1 MARLVPEP
9 GHIPQPHV
17 QVQVQ
22 VQLQPLESQGVA
34 EHPAVIHGP
43 VGADF
48 RHQLGAGQHHV
59 QDVAAAPTPR

>member
-1 MARLVPEP
+1 MPEP

-17 QVQVQ
+17 QVQV
-22 VQLQPLESQGVA
+22 QPLESQGVA

-48 RHQLGAGQHHV
+48 RHEIGAGQHHV
-59 QDVAAAPTPR
+59 RDVAADPTPR